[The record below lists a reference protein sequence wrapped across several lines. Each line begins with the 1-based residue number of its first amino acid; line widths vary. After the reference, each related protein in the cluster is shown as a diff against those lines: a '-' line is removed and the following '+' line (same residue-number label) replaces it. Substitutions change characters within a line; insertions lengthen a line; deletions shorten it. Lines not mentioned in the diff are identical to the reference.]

1 MRRQLLVAIIFLAA
15 IALAPAAR
23 SAMAQS
29 VYGSLVGNV
38 SDSTGSVLPG
48 ATVVATQTETN
59 LKREVVSNASGAY
72 SIPNIPSGT
81 YTVVVTVP
89 GFQTFSAKDVTVT
102 NRDVR
107 VDAKLSIGTL
117 EESVTV
123 SGTAA
128 ILQTENAA
136 VQHIASSEELQT
148 VPTSGRAFA
157 SFLTLMPGVTAQPDY
172 SQSGGINNPAR
183 AMTVTTN
190 GVSSNDTV
198 TRLDGASITNQ
209 YFGNLPDYSPGLE
222 ALESIKV
229 VTSSFDADSGLAG
242 GAAVNLQ
249 VKSGTNSL
257 HGSLF
262 DYDNDSRLRA
272 RNFFLP
278 AGQTNGQS
286 TYNIFGGTLGGPI
299 KHNKFFYFISEEGV
313 RQRSINSNP
322 VGQTQTSGLISL
334 PPADLRRGD
343 FSNTGTVIYDPATG
357 AASGAGRI
365 PFAFE
370 NCPNMTSTTDPGF
383 AACNFIPQSR
393 INPISASMM

>member
-1 MRRQLLVAIIFLAA
+1 MRHGGAHATIQKILSVRHGEACAPRRNAMRTWVARVVMMVGLCCGVAVPPLA
-15 IALAPAAR
+15 
-23 SAMAQS
+23 AQS

-38 SDSTGSVLPG
+38 TDSTGAALPG
-48 ATVVATQTETN
+48 ATVTATHVETN
-59 LKREVVSNASGAY
+59 LKREVVTGATGSY

-81 YTVVVTVP
+81 YQVVVTLA
-89 GFQTFSAKDVTVT
+89 GFQTFTAPNIIVV

-107 VDAKLSIGTL
+107 VDAKLSVGSL
-117 EESVTV
+117 EESITV

-136 VQHIASSEELQT
+136 VQHIATSDDLQT
-148 VPTSGRAFA
+148 IPTSGRAFA

-183 AMTVTTN
+183 AMTVQTN
-190 GVSSNDTV
+190 SVSANDTV

-209 YFGNLPDYSPGLE
+209 YFGSIPDYSPGIE

-249 VKSGTNSL
+249 VKSGTNTV
-257 HGSLF
+257 HESLF
-262 DYDNDSRLRA
+262 DYDNDSRLRS

-278 AGQTNGQS
+278 AGQSKGQS
-286 TYNIFGGTLGGPI
+286 TYNIFGGTLGGPV

-313 RQRSINSNP
+313 RQRSINGNP
-322 VGQTQTSGLISL
+322 VGQTQVSG
-334 PPADLRRGD
+334 
-343 FSNTGTVIYDPATG
+343 F
-357 AASGAGRI
+357 
-365 PFAFE
+365 
-370 NCPNMTSTTDPGF
+370 
-383 AACNFIPQSR
+383 
-393 INPISASMM
+393 